1 MVSPPDDM
9 LAATPPPR
17 PRRTPRSGPRGKAVD
32 PAARSAVRAA
42 IGDLALRR
50 DLLIEHLH
58 ALQDRYGCLREG
70 HLLALAEALRLA
82 PVEVF
87 EVATFYAHFDVLAD
101 DAPAPAPVTLRVC
114 ESLPCAM
121 AGAARLL
128 DALRAAPPGGARVV
142 AAPCMGACHRAPACA
157 VGHDLVEAATP
168 ERVARAVAGEA
179 PPLPVPPSL
188 SDYRARGGYR
198 VLAAALS
205 GELPRETMLAR
216 VEEAGLR
223 GLGGAGFPAARKW
236 RLLRANPGP
245 RHVVVNA
252 DEGEPGTFKDRHCLE
267 TQPHRVLE
275 GMLLAAHA
283 VEAEACWIYLRDEY
297 PHLRHALEHEI
308 AALAHEG
315 LVEMPIHLRRGAGA
329 YICGEETALLE
340 SLEGRRGYPRHK
352 PPFPGEAGLF
362 GRPTLIHNVETLW
375 FLPEILGTP
384 GGAASYRAQ
393 GRRGRTGL
401 RFFSVSGR
409 VRDPGEK
416 LAPAGVTARE
426 LIEEFAGG
434 MIPGHRLVAYLPGG
448 ASGGVLPEAL
458 ADLPLDFGTLDAQ
471 GCFVGSGAVVVLSD
485 QDDLAEAARNLLRF
499 FADESCGQ
507 CTPCR
512 VGTVKATRLL
522 EAPLWDR
529 ALLREL
535 AQAMADGSICGLGQ
549 AAMNPVLTLLR
560 HFPEDALP

>member
-1 MVSPPDDM
+1 VT
-9 LAATPPPR
+9 ATLD
-17 PRRTPRSGPRGKAVD
+17 GME
-32 PAARSAVRAA
+32 
-42 IGDLALRR
+42 LRR

-58 ALQDRYGCLREG
+58 ALQDRHGCLREA
-70 HLLALAEALRLA
+70 HLLALAELHRLA

-87 EVATFYAHFDVLAD
+87 EVATFYAHFDVME
-101 DAPAPAPVTLRVC
+101 DAAPPPPPVTVRVC

-121 AGAARLL
+121 AGSAQLL
-128 DALRAAPPGGARVV
+128 QTLCAAPPGNARVV
-142 AAPCMGACHRAPACA
+142 AAPCMGACHRAPACS
-157 VGHDLVEAATP
+157 VGRDLVEAATP
-168 ERVARAVAGEA
+168 ARIADAVTGEHA
-179 PPLPVPPSL
+179 SPTPPPSFPA
-188 SDYRARGGYR
+188 YRARGGYE
-198 VLAAALS
+198 VLAAARS
-205 GELPRETMLAR
+205 GALPREVMLAR

-236 RLLRANPGP
+236 ALVRANPGP
-245 RHVVVNA
+245 RHLVVNA
-252 DEGEPGTFKDRHCLE
+252 DEGEPGTFKDRFCLE
-267 TQPHRVLE
+267 TEPHRVLE

-297 PHLRHALEHEI
+297 PHLRRALEHEI

-315 LVEMPIHLRRGAGA
+315 LAGIPIYLRRGAGA

-352 PPFPGEAGLF
+352 PPYPGQEGLF

-384 GGAASYRAQ
+384 DGAAAYRAQ

-409 VRDPGEK
+409 VRAPGEK
-416 LAPAGVTARE
+416 LAPAGVTAGE

-434 MIPGHRLVAYLPGG
+434 MAPGHRFAAYLPGG
-448 ASGGVLPEAL
+448 ASGGILPASM

-485 QDDLAEAARNLLRF
+485 RDDLAEAARNLARF
-499 FADESCGQ
+499 FAHESCGQ

-512 VGTVKATRLL
+512 VGTAKAVRLL
-522 EAPLWDR
+522 DAPRWDR

-535 AQAMADGSICGLGQ
+535 AQGMADGSICGLGQ

-560 HFPEDALP
+560 HFPEDSLP